1 MMFSFTIKEADF
13 LNNFRE
19 KISEYVNK
27 SYKFTMGFLASPI
40 LCEYND
46 NERLILIAINKSI
59 YQNLYSFLHLNHS
72 NMQYA
77 AFSCL
82 ETALYGMRV
91 YKALATSPDHRH
103 TYITS
108 ANFSL
113 DEYEKEEQARR
124 ETAEDAAPDTEVN
137 ENHPMIQEEQ
147 FSIKEF
153 YNTLHLFNTF
163 VLKSPSISSQLNNRN
178 IFLGL
183 SCGKELSDELQNEV
197 RKNMVGAYLSL
208 TKHTKL
214 FFNGGLD
221 NELEDLEDEIYEI
234 FKEYVKKFS

>member
-1 MMFSFTIKEADF
+1 MFEFTIKDAEF
-13 LNNFRE
+13 LNSFKD

-46 NERLILIAINKSI
+46 NERLILIAINKSV

-82 ETALYGMRV
+82 ETALYAMRV
-91 YKALATSPDHRH
+91 YKALATSPDDRH

-113 DEYEKEEQARR
+113 EDFEDR
-124 ETAEDAAPDTEVN
+124 EAKKRSAAEPADSTEANV
-137 ENHPMIQEEQ
+137 NHPLLQEEQ
-147 FSIKEF
+147 FSVKDF
-153 YNTLHLFNTF
+153 YDSLHLFNPF
-163 VLKSPSISSQLNNRN
+163 VLKSPSISSQLNDRN

-183 SCGKELSDELQNEV
+183 SCGKELSDELQDEV
-197 RKNMVGAYLSL
+197 RKNLIGAYLSL
-208 TKHTKL
+208 SKHTKL

-221 NELEDLEDEIYEI
+221 HELEDLEDEIYEM